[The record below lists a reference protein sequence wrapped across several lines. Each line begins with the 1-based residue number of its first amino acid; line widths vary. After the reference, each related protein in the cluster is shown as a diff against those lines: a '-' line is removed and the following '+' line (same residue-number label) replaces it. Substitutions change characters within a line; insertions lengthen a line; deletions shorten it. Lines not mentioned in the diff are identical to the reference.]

1 MYCPKCG
8 AELDENATFC
18 GKCGENIKISGAGP
32 QQGTPNQYW
41 SGSTQVQLVPVM
53 QTANWQS
60 PNDGLDYTPITMW
73 GYFGYEILFFIPC
86 VGFIALLILSLGG
99 TKNINVRN
107 FARSYFCL
115 VILMLIIFVIV
126 AVVTGGSIIALFFSY
141 KL

>member
-53 QTANWQS
+53 QTAN
-60 PNDGLDYTPITMW
+60 
-73 GYFGYEILFFIPC
+73 
-86 VGFIALLILSLGG
+86 
-99 TKNINVRN
+99 
-107 FARSYFCL
+107 
-115 VILMLIIFVIV
+115 
-126 AVVTGGSIIALFFSY
+126 
-141 KL
+141 